1 MTHCDKQSACSRGKF
16 AHIADSSYVMSYWT
30 SRRSWYLFAPSVF
43 VSTARLRPAGS
54 CPVMPVLPVHG
65 GSPSRGRTRC
75 DVSVARPVGLAGGS
89 AGLAGRFPKRGAPQF
104 EGSRATLRMDG
115 RMDSCS
121 CSESTRPAPPATAHA
136 CAAAAEY
143 SDRGVPAAAEAPSG
157 TVSRVTGVQPA
168 HSADSAGQTPCSP
181 PCSSASFW
189 ASGPMTPRRPALPMA
204 RRAGPV
210 VPALLPWRHGS
221 SRSGLVPAT
230 GR

>member
-1 MTHCDKQSACSRGKF
+1 VTA
-16 AHIADSSYVMSYWT
+16 IIENNADSSYVMSYWT

-89 AGLAGRFPKRGAPQF
+89 TGLAGRSPKRG
-104 EGSRATLRMDG
+104 ERLSSRGLGRRCGWMDG

-121 CSESTRPAPPATAHA
+121 ESTGPAPPATAHA

-143 SDRGVPAAAEAPSG
+143 SGRGVPAAAEAPSG
-157 TVSRVTGVQPA
+157 TTSRVTGVQPA